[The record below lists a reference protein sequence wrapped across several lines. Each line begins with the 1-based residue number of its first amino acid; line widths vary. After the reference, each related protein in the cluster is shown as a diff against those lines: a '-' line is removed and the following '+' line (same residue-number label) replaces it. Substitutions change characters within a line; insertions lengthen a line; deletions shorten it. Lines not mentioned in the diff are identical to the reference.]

1 MSIIFI
7 TFEERNH
14 IGNYMNISCLSKY
27 GGIIAIILLLIT
39 PPILN
44 WALSRPAFCRI
55 VGTDTDWLSFY
66 GGYIGS
72 AISSLVAFFI
82 LHQQLKNNH
91 EENENNRQLQ
101 ISTLQY
107 EQEKQWLHEMRRAC
121 VNNVNSYNHN
131 DVREVCNAFVLHPD
145 FEYIFSKIKILIDRI
160 NQTDT
165 AIGFAISNDNYN
177 ENFIE
182 FDRQRILFYK
192 TYISIIQDIQSTAT
206 LINKNALDIEK
217 SIMILDEL
225 SFEVKTS
232 IQTKIIEQHLSE
244 VTEVNKCLAIIV
256 NKRAA
261 SLDSLYHNVRET
273 SLKYIQQEQQRVNR
287 IFVQNEKETEK
298 MIETIANS

>member
-1 MSIIFI
+1 
-7 TFEERNH
+7 
-14 IGNYMNISCLSKY
+14 
-27 GGIIAIILLLIT
+27 
-39 PPILN
+39 
-44 WALSRPAFCRI
+44 
-55 VGTDTDWLSFY
+55 
-66 GGYIGS
+66 
-72 AISSLVAFFI
+72 
-82 LHQQLKNNH
+82 
-91 EENENNRQLQ
+91 
-101 ISTLQY
+101 
-107 EQEKQWLHEMRRAC
+107 MRRAC